1 MDYGL
6 LPAALTLVSF
16 GLMVWQWIEGRLFPL
31 HRRARSRVY
40 CPPVTLLKPLKG
52 CDAATEDCLRSW
64 LVQNYLGQT
73 QCLFA
78 VDSPDDPVCE
88 IVRRLLTAHPEVHGA
103 LLVCPPRLGPNA
115 KAAKL
120 AEVLPHA
127 KHDVL
132 VISDADVKA
141 PPDLLTNLVAPLQD
155 PAVALVSPFY
165 RNAEPATMA
174 MHCEA
179 IAVNADFWT
188 GVLQARRFG
197 PLRFALGAVMTVRRT
212 AVEAIGGLGVLADYL
227 ADDYELGRRVAHS
240 GGRIELCPVAVDC
253 CNAPHG
259 WGEVWRHQ
267 LRWSRTIRA
276 CQPLAYGASIISNVT
291 LWALL
296 WVALAPGF
304 PAGLGAAACLLMRLL
319 TAFDNQR
326 RLGQSA
332 AHIRWV
338 WLAPL
343 KDLCQAAWWA
353 LAFLGN
359 RVEWRGRH
367 FRVTRAGRL
376 VSLDEPPASP

>member
-1 MDYGL
+1 
-6 LPAALTLVSF
+6 
-16 GLMVWQWIEGRLFPL
+16 
-31 HRRARSRVY
+31 
-40 CPPVTLLKPLKG
+40 
-52 CDAATEDCLRSW
+52 
-64 LVQNYLGQT
+64 
-73 QCLFA
+73 
-78 VDSPDDPVCE
+78 
-88 IVRRLLTAHPEVHGA
+88 
-103 LLVCPPRLGPNA
+103 
-115 KAAKL
+115 
-120 AEVLPHA
+120 
-127 KHDVL
+127 
-132 VISDADVKA
+132 
-141 PPDLLTNLVAPLQD
+141 
-155 PAVALVSPFY
+155 
-165 RNAEPATMA
+165 
-174 MHCEA
+174 
-179 IAVNADFWT
+179 
-188 GVLQARRFG
+188 
-197 PLRFALGAVMTVRRT
+197 MTVRRT
-212 AVEAIGGLGVLADYL
+212 AVEAIGGLGELADYL

-291 LWALL
+291 LWALM